1 MSSDAF
7 LLDSISFRQ
16 FCSIVDQ
23 VSQTSKQDL
32 LKAFRKIDVNGDG
45 FITHDELFKVLTK
58 VRSTQP
64 AFTCS
69 KLTIEH

>member
-7 LLDSISFRQ
+7 LLDSISFQQ

-32 LKAFRKIDVNGDG
+32 LKAFRKTDVNGDG

-64 AFTCS
+64 AFICS